1 MIDHNDSAPA
11 TPAKSP
17 RRRWPCVSA
26 AFALAIATSGASAQT
41 IDLVGHNGFE
51 QCWSKALTSEEFLQ
65 LLAFNTEG
73 ADLCIPPAAD
83 GSACAT
89 SMCTNG
95 SPGCSVTLRAG
106 QYSVGQFVPA
116 DGYVQFNAS
125 NGFDPFSMPVV
136 IPVAGACTL
145 DFVDTSNVVMQYP
158 LYAYVAA
165 DGNAGYYAY
174 QASVGDV
181 LVSGLAND
189 DVAITGGFSCQLANY
204 EIGFYID
211 ALRDQMGGLIA
222 GAIAAE
228 TVGQTLCP
236 LP

>member
-1 MIDHNDSAPA
+1 
-11 TPAKSP
+11 
-17 RRRWPCVSA
+17 
-26 AFALAIATSGASAQT
+26 
-41 IDLVGHNGFE
+41 
-51 QCWSKALTSEEFLQ
+51 
-65 LLAFNTEG
+65 
-73 ADLCIPPAAD
+73 
-83 GSACAT
+83 
-89 SMCTNG
+89 MCTNG

-106 QYSVGQFVPA
+106 QYSVGQFVSA
-116 DGYVQFNAS
+116 DGYVQFTAS
-125 NGFDPFSMPVV
+125 NGLDPFSMPVV

-145 DFVDTSNVVMQYP
+145 DFVDTSSVVMQYP

-189 DVAITGGFSCQLANY
+189 DVSLTGGLSCQFASFG
-204 EIGFYID
+204 IAFYSD
-211 ALRDQMGGLIA
+211 LLQEQMGSLIA